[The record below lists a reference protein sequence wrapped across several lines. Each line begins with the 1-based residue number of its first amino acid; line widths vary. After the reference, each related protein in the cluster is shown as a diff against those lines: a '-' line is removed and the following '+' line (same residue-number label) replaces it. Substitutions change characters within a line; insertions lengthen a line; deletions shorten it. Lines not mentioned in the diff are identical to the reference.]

1 MRRVA
6 GLKLS
11 AEGHQK
17 LVEQILSDETYALR
31 VRRESEGLTVEAAAD
46 GAVTERLGS
55 DPVFFSTLILGL
67 QHAPYQKEFLNTT
80 SKRVVLR
87 WPRQSGKS
95 RSLAA
100 YSIWFAAAHPATNTL
115 IVAPSWRQ
123 SSNLHGTI
131 QGLLDASPRKIRRAL
146 LAKRTRTIT
155 QFRNGSRIIALPNS
169 ANLLRGY
176 TTSLI
181 ILDEAAFFNNDE
193 DMFLNVLPPMLATT
207 SGTMIVASTP
217 WGRNTQFYRINN
229 DPSWQILHVTWKE
242 PAEAGIYTSEWVQE
256 VEKIRETYPMTYQME
271 YEAEFTE
278 DVDTW
283 LTQDLL
289 AKSCDLN
296 VSYKDFGDDAKGEFY
311 AGLDLAEVVDYSAL
325 AVVRRNG
332 RQLDLIHMHRFPLK
346 EPLVSVLGYVNIL
359 CQKWKSIGAVY
370 VDNTKH
376 GKYILHDMN
385 QVGIPNPVGVNFS
398 TDSKQEMAQI
408 MRDRLA
414 DGKLRMPYDRS
425 LLNELNVEQYQLT
438 KTGKIA
444 FSHLSGTHDDRFW
457 ALALATYAA
466 TKEVLPQRPIAR
478 SA

>member
-1 MRRVA
+1 VN
-6 GLKLS
+6 LS
-11 AEGHQK
+11 LEAHQR
-17 LVEQILSDETYALR
+17 LVERILSDETYALR
-31 VRRESEGLTVEAAAD
+31 VRRESEGLTEEAAAD
-46 GAVTERLGS
+46 RAVIERLGS
-55 DPVFFSTLILGL
+55 DPIFFSTLILGL
-67 QHAPYQKEFLNTT
+67 QHANYQREFLNTT

-100 YSIWFAAAHPATNTL
+100 YSIWFAASHPATNTL

-123 SSNLHGTI
+123 SSNLHSTI
-131 QGLLDASPRKIRRAL
+131 QNLLDAAPRRIRKAL
-146 LAKRTRTIT
+146 LAKRSRTIT
-155 QFRNGSRIIALPNS
+155 QFRNGARIIALPNS

-176 TTSLI
+176 TTSLL

-193 DMFLNVLPPMLATT
+193 EIFHHVLPPMLATT
-207 SGTMIVASTP
+207 GGTMVVASTP
-217 WGRNTQFYRINN
+217 WGRNTEFYRINN
-229 DPSWQILHVTWKE
+229 DPSWQILHVTWRE
-242 PAEAGIYTSEWVQE
+242 PAEAGIYTLEWVKE
-256 VEKIRETYPMTYQME
+256 VEKTRETLPLTYQME

-278 DVDTW
+278 DVDAW

-289 AKSCDLN
+289 GKACHVNIAYVGFDE
-296 VSYKDFGDDAKGEFY
+296 DARGEFY
-311 AGLDLAEVVDYSAL
+311 AGLDLAEVIDHSAF
-325 AVVRRNG
+325 AVVRKKG
-332 RQLDLIHMHRFPLK
+332 KEIDLVHMHRFPLK
-346 EPLVSVLGYVNIL
+346 EELGTVLGYIKIL
-359 CQKWKSIGAVY
+359 SQKWQSIGAVY

-376 GKYILHDMN
+376 GKYILADMKE
-385 QVGIPNPVGVNFS
+385 VGIPNPIGVNFS

-466 TKEVLPQRPIAR
+466 TKEMLPQRPIAR
-478 SA
+478 VA